1 MNGFI
6 KSYIK
11 RNTMRLV
18 ESILNYVLSINKK
31 KDIIKGKVVPLNHYK
46 NSRQKNFWKKGI

>member
-1 MNGFI
+1 
-6 KSYIK
+6 
-11 RNTMRLV
+11 MRLV